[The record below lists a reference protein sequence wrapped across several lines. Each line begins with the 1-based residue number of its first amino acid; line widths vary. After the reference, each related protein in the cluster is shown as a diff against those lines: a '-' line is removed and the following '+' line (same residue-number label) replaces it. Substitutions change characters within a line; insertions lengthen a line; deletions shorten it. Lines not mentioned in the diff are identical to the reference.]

1 MKKGF
6 IDKLIDRIDRI
17 EPGDARQVMLRLV
30 AEKGFLEKV
39 FEALQEGMVVIDPDG
54 LVLYLNGAAARLF
67 ALDEEKALGQPVAT
81 LLDGLEVSDWSRF
94 ADAAADGKVVTRDL
108 ELFYPEN
115 RVLNLCLAPVQAHDG
130 QAPVASVLLLRDI
143 TSDRKLTEEKL
154 ESERVST
161 LTTLAAGV
169 AHELGNPL
177 NSLTIH
183 LQLLERKL
191 RKEADP
197 ELAEE
202 LGSMLGVAQ
211 GEIKR
216 LNFIIEQFLGAM
228 RPSSPQRALVR
239 INDLIQDSVRVLEPE
254 LKDRQLSVVLEL
266 HAGIPL
272 LDVDSEQIR
281 QAFYNL
287 IRNASQAM
295 SEKGCLLV
303 RSDLDDDWVHVTF
316 TDDGKGI
323 PAGNIGRIFEPYFTT
338 RETGTGLGLL
348 IVRRIVREHGGEI
361 EIQSEEGQGTS
372 VIVHL
377 PRLLRGVRFLE
388 DKTGQE
394 ED

>member
-108 ELFYPEN
+108 EVFYPEN